1 MRIPPG
7 PGMGRQSRP
16 EAPAVRR
23 SATARAFI
31 LCVASGLVIV
41 LVLATSAVDSSA
53 GWSLPP
59 ALRAPG
65 AVSLAGGLTLIA
77 WAEVALL
84 RTARSTGG
92 FGDAPEVLVAH
103 GPYRHTRNPIY
114 LGAFFLLIGLAGWL
128 GSPTLLLGG
137 AAFAA
142 LMHVFVIRV
151 EEPATSRRLG
161 AAYDDYRKDTPRWVP
176 RLHAPHRRGGD
187 SG

>member
-7 PGMGRQSRP
+7 PGVGRQSRP

-92 FGDAPEVLVAH
+92 FGDAPEVGRWVFSTNGVAVMGMHGIPCIGFGPGDEDKAHAPNELTRIDDLVSCS
-103 GPYRHTRNPIY
+103 
-114 LGAFFLLIGLAGWL
+114 AFYAMLPFSLAGRSL
-128 GSPTLLLGG
+128 
-137 AAFAA
+137 
-142 LMHVFVIRV
+142 
-151 EEPATSRRLG
+151 
-161 AAYDDYRKDTPRWVP
+161 
-176 RLHAPHRRGGD
+176 
-187 SG
+187 